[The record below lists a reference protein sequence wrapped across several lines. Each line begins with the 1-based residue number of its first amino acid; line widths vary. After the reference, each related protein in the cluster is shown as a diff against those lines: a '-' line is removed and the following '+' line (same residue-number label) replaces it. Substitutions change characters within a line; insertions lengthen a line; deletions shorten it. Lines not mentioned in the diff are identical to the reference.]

1 MPELAMAAISALIA
15 VSSILV
21 AVGLVAIVMGGG
33 RDDD

>member
-1 MPELAMAAISALIA
+1 MPELAMIIGAVIA
-15 VSSILV
+15 TCSVLV